1 MHLIIKFIFIMVTF
15 KFRTLEDLRQAMHR
29 GYVIT
34 PNKGE
39 FIIIPSDIHLQEFEE
54 LNKVIEY
61 YIKFLNNDIY
71 YPFYFYLCP
80 PEVNTEII
88 RRITRTLLQ
97 IDVKS
102 LDEDSIYTLYTSI
115 IGSSIFLI
123 VQLEISKESPIYL
136 LTEDII
142 QKILKNLQEVHY
154 YPILELYYQDLLES
168 LHNYDITKIDCY
180 NLYNTY
186 FIRK

>member
-1 MHLIIKFIFIMVTF
+1 MVTF
-15 KFRTLEDLRQAMHR
+15 KFRTSGDLKQAMHR
-29 GYVIT
+29 GHVIT

-54 LNKVIEY
+54 LIEVIEY
-61 YIKFLNNDIY
+61 HIKFLNNDIY

-88 RRITRTLLQ
+88 RGITRTLLQ

-102 LDEDSIYTLYTSI
+102 LDEDLIYDFYPSI

-123 VQLEISKESPIYL
+123 VQLEISKESPIYII
-136 LTEDII
+136 TEDII
-142 QKILKNLQEVHY
+142 QEILKNLQEQNV

-168 LHNYDITKIDCY
+168 LHNYDITKINCY
-180 NLYNTY
+180 NIYNTL
-186 FIRK
+186 FENNNEK

>member
-1 MHLIIKFIFIMVTF
+1 MVTF
-15 KFRTLEDLRQAMHR
+15 KFRTIENLKQAMHR
-29 GYVIT
+29 GDVIT

-39 FIIIPSDIHLQEFEE
+39 FTIIPSDIHLQEFEE
-54 LNKVIEY
+54 LIEVIEY
-61 YIKFLNNDIY
+61 HVKFLYDDFY

-88 RRITRTLLQ
+88 QGMTRTLLQ

-102 LDEDSIYTLYTSI
+102 QDEDSIYDFYTSI

-136 LTEDII
+136 LTENVT
-142 QKILKNLQEVHY
+142 QKILENIRDVQDINPSL
-154 YPILELYYQDLLES
+154 IIYYQDLLES

-180 NLYNTY
+180 DIYNTL
-186 FIRK
+186 FEKQQ

>member
-1 MHLIIKFIFIMVTF
+1 MVTF
-15 KFRTLEDLRQAMHR
+15 KFNTIENLKQAMHR

-39 FIIIPSDIHLQEFEE
+39 FTIIPSDIHLQEFEE
-54 LNKVIEY
+54 LIEVIEY
-61 YIKFLNNDIY
+61 HVKYNEDFYNPY
-71 YPFYFYLCP
+71 YFYLCP

-88 RRITRTLLQ
+88 QGMTRTLLQ

-102 LDEDSIYTLYTSI
+102 QDEDSIYDFYPSI

-136 LTEDII
+136 LTEDVT
-142 QKILKNLQEVHY
+142 QKILENLKEI
-154 YPILELYYQDLLES
+154 PDISPKLILYYQDLLES

-180 NLYNTY
+180 DIYNTL
-186 FIRK
+186 FEK

>member
-1 MHLIIKFIFIMVTF
+1 MVTF
-15 KFRTLEDLRQAMHR
+15 KFKTLENLKQAMHR
-29 GYVIT
+29 GDVIT

-39 FIIIPSDIHLQEFEE
+39 FTIIPSDIHLQEFEE
-54 LNKVIEY
+54 LIQVIEY
-61 YIKFLNNDIY
+61 HFKYFEGFYN
-71 YPFYFYLCP
+71 PFYFYLCP

-88 RRITRTLLQ
+88 QGMTRTLLQ

-102 LDEDSIYTLYTSI
+102 QDEDSIYDFYTSI

-136 LTEDII
+136 LTENII
-142 QKILKNLQEVHY
+142 QEILKNIWDVQDINPSLKF
-154 YPILELYYQDLLES
+154 YYQDLLES

-180 NLYNTY
+180 DIYNTL
-186 FIRK
+186 FEKQQ

>member
-1 MHLIIKFIFIMVTF
+1 METF
-15 KFRTLEDLRQAMHR
+15 KFRTIEDLKQAMHR

-54 LNKVIEY
+54 LNEVIEY

-80 PEVNTEII
+80 PEVHTEII
-88 RRITRTLLQ
+88 RGITRTLFP

-102 LDEDSIYTLYTSI
+102 MDEDSLYTLYTSI

-123 VQLEISKESPIYL
+123 VQLEISKESLIYL
-136 LTEDII
+136 LTENII
-142 QKILKNLQEVHY
+142 QEILKNLQEQDG
-154 YPILELYYQDLLES
+154 YPNLKLYYQDLLES

-180 NLYNTY
+180 NLYNTL
-186 FIRK
+186 FEK

>member
-1 MHLIIKFIFIMVTF
+1 MVTF
-15 KFRTLEDLRQAMHR
+15 KFRTSEDLKQAMHR

-54 LNKVIEY
+54 LIEVIEY
-61 YIKFLNNDIY
+61 HIKFLNNDTY

-88 RRITRTLLQ
+88 RGITRTLFP

-102 LDEDSIYTLYTSI
+102 LDEDSLYNLYTSI

-142 QKILKNLQEVHY
+142 QKILKNLQEVQDDV
-154 YPILELYYQDLLES
+154 YPSLKFYYQDLLES

-180 NLYNTY
+180 NIYNTL
-186 FIRK
+186 FENNNENL